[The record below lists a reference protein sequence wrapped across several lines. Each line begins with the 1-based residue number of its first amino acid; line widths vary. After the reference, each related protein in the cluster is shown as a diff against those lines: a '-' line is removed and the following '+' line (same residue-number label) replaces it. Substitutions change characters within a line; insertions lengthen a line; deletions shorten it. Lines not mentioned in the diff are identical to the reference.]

1 MEEMRNALEKCLE
14 IGIKKDRII
23 LDPGIGFAKTAE
35 QNFEILNRLKEFAA
49 LRLPI

>member
-1 MEEMRNALEKCLE
+1 MLE

-35 QNFEILNRLKEFAA
+35 QNFEILNRFKRVCCVAFAYFD
-49 LRLPI
+49 